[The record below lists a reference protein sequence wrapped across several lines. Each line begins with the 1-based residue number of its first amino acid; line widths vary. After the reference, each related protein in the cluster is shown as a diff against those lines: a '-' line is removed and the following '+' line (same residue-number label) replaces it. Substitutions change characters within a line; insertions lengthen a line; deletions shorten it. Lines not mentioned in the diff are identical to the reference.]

1 MTEEQNQQE
10 SPAEQ
15 PDDGGN
21 ESVEEFPE
29 DRSGN
34 ALDNLGDLSTKTD
47 SIDALAAMAAG
58 QDVAPT
64 DPDADE
70 LPIDSDQPVQADP
83 TGQIPPEAAAVELSD
98 LAATASAGARTDAF
112 AAAGPPVGDSASRQ
126 KALQVRRKRAAALVG
141 QSQRAHAQQFKS
153 FMIPMLIVVGALLFV
168 LATVVAL
175 LMPDTRETF
184 NPAYSAWHENPST
197 KKGLVLIAYP
207 LGAILFLG
215 AYLFYMD
222 LQRHKKE

>member
-10 SPAEQ
+10 PPAPQ
-15 PDDGGN
+15 ADAD
-21 ESVEEFPE
+21 ESPE
-29 DRSGN
+29 DRGTN
-34 ALDNLGDLSTKTD
+34 ALDNLGDLSTRQTS

-64 DPDADE
+64 DPDAGS
-70 LPIDSDQPVQADP
+70 LPIESDQPVQADP

-98 LAATASAGARTDAF
+98 LAATASAGANPDPF
-112 AAAGPPVGDSASRQ
+112 AAAASAPAADAGSRQ
-126 KALQVRRKRAAALVG
+126 RSLQARQKRAAALVG

-153 FMIPMLIVVGALLFV
+153 FMIPMLVVTGSLLFI
-168 LATVVAL
+168 LATIVAL

-184 NPAYSAWHENPST
+184 NPAYSPWYENPST
-197 KKGLVLIAYP
+197 KKGLVLLAFP
-207 LGAILFLG
+207 LGAILYLG

-222 LQRHKKE
+222 IQRHKKK

>member
-10 SPAEQ
+10 PPAQQ
-15 PDDGGN
+15 PDAD
-21 ESVEEFPE
+21 ESHE
-29 DRSGN
+29 DDSTN
-34 ALDNLGDLSTKTD
+34 ALDNLDDLSTHREA

-64 DPDADE
+64 DPDAGD
-70 LPIDSDQPVQADP
+70 LPIDCDQPVQADP

-98 LAATASAGARTDAF
+98 LAETASAGARVDAF
-112 AAAGPPVGDSASRQ
+112 AAAGPPVGDAASRQ
-126 KALQVRRKRAAALVG
+126 VALQARQKRAASLVG

-153 FMIPMLIVVGALLFV
+153 FMIPMLIVTGSLLFV
-168 LATVVAL
+168 LATIVAL

-184 NPAYSAWHENPST
+184 SPGYSSWYENPNT
-197 KKGLVLIAYP
+197 KKGLVLVAYP
-207 LGAILFLG
+207 LGAILYLG

-222 LQRHKKE
+222 LQRHKKK